1 MGYWRFC
8 DSRFRRHAWQSSA
21 VTSAVSCV
29 LFFVASLPGV
39 VVTMTHTPGI
49 ASSTIGFSPFEIL
62 MMILMPLVVAVFLI
76 GHSKQAD
83 SKGWI
88 SHEQQLPG

>member
-1 MGYWRFC
+1 
-8 DSRFRRHAWQSSA
+8 
-21 VTSAVSCV
+21 
-29 LFFVASLPGV
+29 
-39 VVTMTHTPGI
+39 MTHTPGI
-49 ASSTIGFSPFEIL
+49 ASSTTGFSPFEIL